1 MFYFLNDKDIVSV
14 KCDDTNGKQSYDA
27 NGQRWNLKI
36 YIFNDIFNNIWNIK
50 FNIHKQFDSQ
60 EFKISDLFFQNIDYS
75 SFTNIS
81 IE

>member
-1 MFYFLNDKDIVSV
+1 MFHFLNDKDIVSV
-14 KCDDTNGKQSYDA
+14 KWDDTNGKQSYDA